1 MRRSTTTLVLGV
13 CILAYAATVG
23 HGQTNTPGK
32 GSTNAANW
40 SLNATIIEA
49 CSCPMF
55 CQCYFNTSPAGH
67 APHAGHSGAEHFC
80 RFNNT
85 FRVNKGSYGSTKLDG
100 VKFWLAGDLGGD
112 FTKGMDWA
120 VLHFDPTTTPAQRD
134 ALKVILPRMYPVTW
148 KSFTIGDDK
157 PMEWHYTSELAVAKL
172 DGGKAGE
179 VILKN
184 MANHLNPHEPVII
197 KNLKYWGA
205 PRNDGFIM
213 MPNEVE
219 AYRLGEKAF
228 EFKGTNGFMI
238 TVDTDAATAPPPAAA
253 TGM

>member
-1 MRRSTTTLVLGV
+1 MRRSTTALVLGV
-13 CILAYAATVG
+13 CIIAYAATVG

-32 GSTNAANW
+32 GSTSASW

-67 APHAGHSGAEHFC
+67 AMHAGHSDAEHFC

-120 VLHFDPTTTPAQRD
+120 VLHFDPSTTPAQRD
-134 ALKVILPRMYPVTW
+134 ALKAILPRMYPVTW

-197 KNLKYWGA
+197 KNLKYWGV
-205 PRNDGFIM
+205 PRNDGFLM

-219 AYRLGEKAF
+219 AYRLGDKAF
-228 EFKGTNGFMI
+228 EVKGTDGFLV
-238 TVDTDAATAPPPAAA
+238 TVGTDAATAPPAAPAA